1 MKKIV
6 LLALASVLFLLPQC
20 KKNTVTPVEDN
31 GFYMTL
37 TAGCGDRTAFTPST
51 GEFVWS
57 DGETEYIY
65 VGGSNHYN
73 CLGKLSG
80 TGTGTGSM
88 TFSGTLTTTPTNGE
102 TLYFFYLGKGAEKTG
117 TALTTLDFSTQ
128 DGTLPNVTDYHI
140 AVGTGSY
147 SSGSINYATTLEMKS
162 AIAFF
167 DVSGFGSS
175 NVVYVHGN
183 DVYSTA
189 TVDYQNG
196 MITGNTKG
204 YINVGTSGSGKYVAL
219 IPSVTTETVVKFD
232 SNTKT
237 GFLTFNRGIQAGK
250 YYANGNDALAVTAH
264 SLPEGAAPGLFSISA
279 TEKVRFSQGNLQYRS
294 LGAPDAGVWR
304 FAEHQYDFVGD
315 ATNGT
320 VEFAG
325 IKSNNALI
333 SVDYNGWIDLF
344 GWGTSGYHNPDDE
357 GNIKYYPYSTGTAS
371 GGEYNKY
378 GYGPSLNMTDYNLVG
393 TSANYD
399 WGVYN
404 AISNGGNQKGL
415 WHTLQYNYSTWNG
428 YYDGWYY
435 IINCRSTSSG
445 MRYAKAQI
453 TGINA
458 GVNQYVNGLILLPDD
473 WDAQYFSLNNVNQ
486 GCFDYSVNFAVNTIT
501 LYDWVHTLQS
511 HGAVFLPAA
520 GYRGSSSIS
529 YVGSCGEYWSTN
541 DRYDLAYTMSCYAY
555 SVVFRN
561 VSGDIYGMHRYE
573 GHSVRLV
580 MDVN

>member
-37 TAGCGDRTAFTPST
+37 TAGCGDRTAFTPLT

-65 VGGSNHYN
+65 VGGSNHTN

-88 TFSGTLTTTPTNGE
+88 TFSGTLTTMPSNGE

-128 DGTLPNVTDYHI
+128 DGTLANVTDYHI

-237 GFLTFNRGIQAGK
+237 GSLTFNRGIQAGK

-320 VEFAG
+320 VGFAG

-333 SVDYNGWIDLF
+333 SVTTQTVGLTFSDGEPVGIIIRM
-344 GWGTSGYHNPDDE
+344 
-357 GNIKYYPYSTGTAS
+357 IKIILIIIHIHIVDSNMVLLITISDMVRQQLWKIKILQELVPTMTGEFITAYP
-371 GGEYNKY
+371 
-378 GYGPSLNMTDYNLVG
+378 MV
-393 TSANYD
+393 
-399 WGVYN
+399 V
-404 AISNGGNQKGL
+404 
-415 WHTLQYNYSTWNG
+415 
-428 YYDGWYY
+428 
-435 IINCRSTSSG
+435 
-445 MRYAKAQI
+445 MRQ
-453 TGINA
+453 
-458 GVNQYVNGLILLPDD
+458 D
-473 WDAQYFSLNNVNQ
+473 
-486 GCFDYSVNFAVNTIT
+486 
-501 LYDWVHTLQS
+501 
-511 HGAVFLPAA
+511 
-520 GYRGSSSIS
+520 
-529 YVGSCGEYWSTN
+529 
-541 DRYDLAYTMSCYAY
+541 
-555 SVVFRN
+555 
-561 VSGDIYGMHRYE
+561 YGMFCME
-573 GHSVRLV
+573 ISWVIMKTSDGIT
-580 MDVN
+580 